1 MYPVSSASEIS
12 RAYSTNRSRDVF
24 MSTRKP
30 VVLDA
35 RQAAA
40 DAEDHAAARDVV
52 EQRDLLGDAQRVVP
66 RQHDDAGAEQDVRVL
81 AGHVRQP
88 LHRVGAHRVVVE
100 VVLDRPQRLE
110 AELDGEVAQPQL
122 VLVHLVVAERVV
134 RVLEG
139 GVVTDV
145 HAFIPLV
152 GCSVTVLVAAAA
164 MACRTAA
171 IVT

>member
-1 MYPVSSASEIS
+1 MPRIM
-12 RAYSTNRSRDVF
+12 RPRG
-24 MSTRKP
+24 
-30 VVLDA
+30 
-35 RQAAA
+35 
-40 DAEDHAAARDVV
+40 DVV

-66 RQHDDAGAEQDVRVL
+66 RQHDDTGAEQDVRVL

-110 AELDGEVAQPQL
+110 AELDGEVAQAQL
-122 VLVHLVVAERVV
+122 VLVHRVVAERVV

-145 HAFIPLV
+145 HAFIPPWSDARHRTRGRRGDGPSHGGDRHV
-152 GCSVTVLVAAAA
+152 
-164 MACRTAA
+164 TAA
-171 IVT
+171 